1 MDTFIKI
8 FTVVAVWLLMIGLL
22 MYGILLLMHIFN
34 QIFNQKWASS
44 IVGKWKDHSYELPM
58 SGIAAF
64 GIVSLLRSQVEGPL
78 EFKAF
83 SLEFTGPAG
92 PVTLWVVVYLSIV
105 LSLKILKK

>member
-1 MDTFIKI
+1 MDTFIDI
-8 FTVVAVWLLMIGLL
+8 LTVVAVGLLMIGLL
-22 MYGILLLMHIFN
+22 MYGILLLGHTFG
-34 QIFNQKWASS
+34 QRWAS

-64 GIVSLLRSQVEGPL
+64 AIVSLLRSQVDGPL